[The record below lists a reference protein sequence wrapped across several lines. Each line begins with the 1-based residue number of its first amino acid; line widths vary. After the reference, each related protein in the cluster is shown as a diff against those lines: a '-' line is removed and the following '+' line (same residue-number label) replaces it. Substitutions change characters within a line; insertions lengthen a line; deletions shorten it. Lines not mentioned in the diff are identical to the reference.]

1 MANTPKRQDPADD
14 MLAAIEDALK
24 LNEPAAA
31 AKPAPAPEPS
41 AAAKAPAPVPPP
53 SPDEDIF
60 SDFSDR
66 PAPSS
71 RAPRAPREAANDDRP
86 SVGQILASLNQKP
99 SRFPYLIALALSV
112 LWTAG
117 GYYFLDA
124 RYSEQLAAAPH
135 SGAIYEQSFFLPIV
149 AAIALP
155 VLGFFVFAALIRRSQ
170 EMRYVAAAMTEITMR
185 FAEPE
190 NVSSDAFVSIGQAIR
205 REIAALGDGVER
217 AVARASELESMVKS
231 EVSTLE
237 RAYDDNEIR
246 IRTLVENLQ
255 SERDSVMSHALRLQ
269 EAIANSHNAFNFD
282 VEGVSDR
289 VNATITEATNRI
301 IDNFIAQTHSARAH
315 ITGAGDEITRNL
327 LDKSQEA
334 SDYLNQVGRE
344 ISNAVAARGIKTIE
358 ELQET
363 TDMMSASIAAKGEAI
378 KEVLIAR
385 LQQIEDSIILRGS
398 EVADRVMSDSTA
410 LGTRITQGLTTFDD
424 TVKVHGSQIVQQ
436 IRDSI
441 DKVNKS
447 AETNFTNFDSR
458 LVAKTHELAELLD
471 QRIGRVEKALSDRT
485 QSLNETL
492 ASRTLEYART
502 ISEGSKSAQESVE
515 KSVAGMGE
523 YFTAKAQEIAHTI
536 SERTDAINQVLGS
549 RALEMT
555 QGLDTRV
562 ARFEEMVV
570 SRLEG
575 ITSSIE
581 QKSLAAADKLSSK
594 IESTTQ
600 QLRDEAASVEKSFT
614 AVAEHVSQTLV
625 ARAREVTGAHERLQ
639 GDVTGVL
646 ERLNDANA
654 MLKNVLAGIVD
665 NLAPIEG
672 VVLDKIT
679 GFKNAL
685 ETTIASTRGAIG
697 HMDGQL
703 RDLRDVSGRVLSD
716 VSALTARFE
725 DQGRFIA
732 GAVDTLSE
740 THTRIDK
747 TLSERREA
755 IEALTTHLSNRSSD
769 LEERLGRFNR
779 ILQEQLTAAE
789 DKAQEIA
796 KLVADA
802 TSHSTQSI
810 VKQYDLVKNTSNEE
824 RERTTAALRAT
835 YETATG
841 EVNTLF
847 RDMNQRFTDAAREL
861 REVANEVQ
869 HSLDQTRQELKRGVF
884 ELPHETRESTA
895 AMRRLVADQIKAL
908 AELNDIVGRYA
919 RNIDHA
925 APAATR
931 RMAQNAEPPLPPD
944 AAEVRPLPRR
954 EFAPSIVEGPRPA
967 PRPAARAEA
976 PLPREEREPRPPRRS
991 EPEDRDER
999 EPRPRRNDREPRE
1012 ERGGAWLNDMLS
1024 RVRGGEDDG
1033 RRAPDVRADARQ
1045 DGRAIDSLD
1054 ALSVD
1059 IARLVDHDAAVEL
1072 WDRYK
1077 RGERNVFTRRLYTAQ
1092 GQKTF
1097 EEIRRK
1103 YRRSTEFRETVD
1115 RYVDEFE
1122 RLLDQVARDDR
1133 GQVLTR
1139 TYLTSD
1145 TGKVYTLL
1153 AHAAGRLG

>member
-1 MANTPKRQDPADD
+1 MANTPKKQDPADE

-24 LNEPAAA
+24 LNEPTAS
-31 AKPAPAPEPS
+31 AKPAAANEPS
-41 AAAKAPAPVPPP
+41 PKPAAPAAPTPTL
-53 SPDEDIF
+53 SGADEDIF
-60 SDFSDR
+60 SDR
-66 PAPSS
+66 PTTSA
-71 RAPRAPREAANDDRP
+71 RAARAPREAANDDRP
-86 SVGQILASLNQKP
+86 SVGQILAGLNRTP
-99 SRFPYLIALALSV
+99 SRFPQLVALILSV
-112 LWTAG
+112 VWGAG
-117 GYYFLDA
+117 GFYFLQA
-124 RYSEQLAAAPH
+124 RYAEQLAAVPH
-135 SGAIYEQSFFLPIV
+135 SGALYEQSFFLPML
-149 AAIALP
+149 AAIFVP
-155 VLGFFVFAALIRRSQ
+155 ILGFFMFATLVRRSQ

-190 NVSSDAFVSIGQAIR
+190 GVSSDAFVSIGQAIR

-217 AVARASELESMVKS
+217 AVARAAELESMVKS

-237 RAYDDNEIR
+237 RAYDENEIR
-246 IRTLVENLQ
+246 IRTLVEGLQ
-255 SERDSVMSHALRLQ
+255 SERDAILSHALRLQ
-269 EAIANSHNAFNFD
+269 EAIASVQQSFNFD

-289 VNATITEATNRI
+289 VNASITDATNRI
-301 IDNFIAQTHSARAH
+301 IDNFISQTHSARAH
-315 ITGAGDEITRNL
+315 ITGAGDEIVRNL

-334 SDYLNQVGRE
+334 AETLNDMGRE
-344 ISNAVAARGIKTIE
+344 IANSVAARGIKTME

-363 TDMMSASIAAKGEAI
+363 TDLMAVSIAAKGEAI

-385 LQQIEDSIILRGS
+385 LQQLEDSIILRGS
-398 EVADRVMSDSTA
+398 EVADRVMSDSTS
-410 LGTRITQGLTTFDD
+410 LSTRISQGLSAFDD
-424 TVKVHGSQIVQQ
+424 TVKVHGAQIVNQ
-436 IRDSI
+436 IRESV

-447 AETNFTNFDSR
+447 SEQNFSTFDQR
-458 LVAKTHELAELLD
+458 LMAKTQELADALD
-471 QRIGRVEKALSDRT
+471 ERIGRVERTLSDRNQT
-485 QSLNETL
+485 LNETL
-492 ASRTLEYART
+492 ANRTLEYART
-502 ISEGSKSAQESVE
+502 IAEGAKGAQESVD
-515 KSVAGMGE
+515 KTVVGMGE
-523 YFTAKAQEIAHTI
+523 YFTSKAQEIAHTI
-536 SERTDAINQVLGS
+536 SERTEAINQMLGS

-562 ARFEEMVV
+562 ARFEDMVV
-570 SRLEG
+570 NRLEG
-575 ITSSIE
+575 ITNSIE
-581 QKSLAAADKLSSK
+581 EKSLAAADKLSSR
-594 IESTTQ
+594 IEGTTQ

-614 AVAEHVSQTLV
+614 QLAEQVSQTLV

-639 GDVTGVL
+639 TDVTGVL
-646 ERLNDANA
+646 ERLNGANA
-654 MLKNVLAGIVD
+654 QLKTVLSGIVE
-665 NLAPIEG
+665 NLGPIEG
-672 VVLDKIT
+672 AVAEKVT
-679 GFKNAL
+679 GFQRAL
-685 ETTIASTRGAIG
+685 EDTLSSTRGAIG

-703 RDLRDVSGRVLSD
+703 RDLRDVSTKVLND
-716 VSALTARFE
+716 VSALTTRFE

-732 GAVDTLSE
+732 GAVDNLSE
-740 THTRIDK
+740 THGRIDK

-755 IEALTTHLSNRSSD
+755 IEALTNHLANRSTD
-769 LEERLGRFNR
+769 LEERLGRFTR
-779 ILQEQLTAAE
+779 LLQEQLTAAE

-802 TSHSTQSI
+802 TSHSTQAI
-810 VKQYDLVKNTSNEE
+810 VKQYDLVKNTANEE
-824 RERTTAALRAT
+824 RERTTAALRTT
-835 YETATG
+835 YETATS

-919 RNIDHA
+919 RNIDHVGPRRLA
-925 APAATR
+925 QGTDALAP
-931 RMAQNAEPPLPPD
+931 E
-944 AAEVRPLPRR
+944 AAELRTLSRR
-954 EFAPSIVEGPRPA
+954 ELAPSIVDGPRPA
-967 PRPAARAEA
+967 PRTAAPRAEA
-976 PLPREEREPRPPRRS
+976 PLARRESRDELSGSRREPREER
-991 EPEDRDER
+991 D
-999 EPRPRRNDREPRE
+999 
-1012 ERGGAWLNDMLS
+1012 ERGGAWLNDIL
-1024 RVRGGEDDG
+1024 RTPREPEEDD
-1033 RRAPDVRADARQ
+1033 RRRPDVRQDQRQ
-1045 DGRAIDSLD
+1045 DRGAIDSLD

-1122 RLLDQVARDDR
+1122 RLLEQVARDDR
-1133 GQVLTR
+1133 GQVLTK

>member
-1 MANTPKRQDPADD
+1 MANTPKKQDPADD

-24 LNEPAAA
+24 LNEPAASVKFAEPREASATPKTA
-31 AKPAPAPEPS
+31 AS
-41 AAAKAPAPVPPP
+41 PVPPP
-53 SPDEDIF
+53 PAAPDDDIF
-60 SDFSDR
+60 ADR
-66 PAPSS
+66 PASS
-71 RAPRAPREAANDDRP
+71 GRAPRAPREAANDDRA
-86 SVGQILASLNQKP
+86 SVGQILASLSRKP
-99 SRFPYLIALALSV
+99 SRFPQLIALMLSAL
-112 LWTAG
+112 WAGG
-117 GYYFLDA
+117 GYYFLQA
-124 RYSEQLAAAPH
+124 RYAEQLAAAPH
-135 SGAIYEQSFFLPIV
+135 SGAIYEQTFFLPIV
-149 AAIALP
+149 AAILFP
-155 VLGFFVFAALIRRSQ
+155 IFGFFVFAALIRRSQ

-190 NVSSDAFVSIGQAIR
+190 GVSSDAFVSIGQAIR

-217 AVARASELESMVKS
+217 AVARASELETMVKS

-237 RAYDDNEIR
+237 RAYDDNEMR
-246 IRTLVENLQ
+246 IRTLVESLQ
-255 SERDSVMSHALRLQ
+255 SERDAILSHALRLQ
-269 EAIANSHNAFNFD
+269 EAIASVQQSYNFD
-282 VEGVSDR
+282 VDGVADR
-289 VNATITEATNRI
+289 VNASITDASNRI

-315 ITGAGDEITRNL
+315 ITGAGDEIVQNL

-334 SDYLNQVGRE
+334 ADHLNHVGNE
-344 ISNAVAARGIKTIE
+344 VANTIAARGITTIE
-358 ELQET
+358 SLQET
-363 TDMMSASIAAKGEAI
+363 TDLMSISIAAKGEAI

-385 LQQIEDSIILRGS
+385 LQQLEDSIILRGS
-398 EVADRVMSDSTA
+398 EVADRVMSDSTS
-410 LGTRITQGLTTFDD
+410 LGTRISQGLAAFDD
-424 TVKVHGSQIVQQ
+424 TVKVHGAQIVQQ
-436 IRDSI
+436 IRDSVE
-441 DKVNKS
+441 KVSKS
-447 AETNFTNFDSR
+447 TEQNFAGFDAR
-458 LVAKTHELAELLD
+458 LVTKSQEIAEALD
-471 QRIGRVEKALSDRT
+471 QRIGRVEKTLSDRT
-485 QSLNETL
+485 QSLNDTL
-492 ASRTLEYART
+492 ANRTLEYART
-502 ISEGSKSAQESVE
+502 IAEGAKGAQESVD
-515 KSVAGMGE
+515 KTVAGMGE

-570 SRLEG
+570 GRLEG
-575 ITSSIE
+575 ITNSIE
-581 QKSLAAADKLSSK
+581 EKSIAAADALSSK
-594 IESTTQ
+594 IEGTTR

-614 AVAEHVSQTLV
+614 QLADQVSQTLV

-654 MLKNVLAGIVD
+654 LLKTVLGGIVE
-665 NLAPIEG
+665 NLGPIEE
-672 VVLDKIT
+672 VVAEKIT
-679 GFKNAL
+679 GFQQAL
-685 ETTIASTRGAIG
+685 ETTLTSTRGAIG

-703 RDLRDVSGRVLSD
+703 RDLRDVSSKVLND
-716 VSALTARFE
+716 VSALTTRFE

-732 GAVDTLSE
+732 GAVDNLSE
-740 THTRIDK
+740 THIRIDK
-747 TLSERREA
+747 TLAERREA
-755 IEALTTHLSNRSSD
+755 IEALTNHLSSRSSD

-779 ILQEQLTAAE
+779 LLSEQLTAAE

-802 TSHSTQSI
+802 TSHSTQAI

-824 RERTTAALRAT
+824 RERTTAALRTT

-869 HSLDQTRQELKRGVF
+869 HSLEQTRQELKRGVF

-919 RNIDHA
+919 RNIDHV
-925 APAATR
+925 APR
-931 RMAQNAEPPLPPD
+931 RMAQSAD
-944 AAEVRPLPRR
+944 AALPDTGEIRPLPRR
-954 EFAPSIVEGPRPA
+954 EMAPSIVEGARPA
-967 PRPAARAEA
+967 SRPAARAEA
-976 PLPREEREPRPPRRS
+976 PAPR
-991 EPEDRDER
+991 
-999 EPRPRRNDREPRE
+999 REPRE
-1012 ERGGAWLNDMLS
+1012 DKDERGGAWLNDVLT
-1024 RVRGGEDDG
+1024 RPRGEEEG
-1033 RRAPDVRADARQ
+1033 RRLPPDKGQ
-1045 DGRAIDSLD
+1045 DQRIIDSLD

-1122 RLLDQVARDDR
+1122 RLLEQVARDDR
-1133 GQVLTR
+1133 GQVLTK